1 LFVIEK
7 NGERAPV
14 IWDQPEAP
22 SRPSVPLDRARIVT
36 AAIKLADSAGLEAL
50 TMRKLAAVLGASP
63 MSLYR
68 HVARKEDLID
78 LMLDHVA
85 GEHDL
90 AGIPSGDWRSDL
102 IVLARQQR
110 AAALRHPW
118 SIVPVAR
125 PSLGPH
131 AIAQLETA
139 LSVFDATGLPAGR
152 KAWAASLVETYVRG
166 TVEAELAGTAA
177 EHRTGMTTGQWQKSM
192 EPYLTRLLST
202 GRYPH
207 VREFLEDT
215 SDMSSD
221 EAFELG
227 LATVLDGLRRAVG
240 SSPQAH

>member
-1 LFVIEK
+1 VAGK
-7 NGERAPV
+7 NSERAPV
-14 IWDQPEAP
+14 IWDQPESR

-36 AAIKLADSAGLEAL
+36 AAIKLADGEGLEAL
-50 TMRKLAAVLGASP
+50 TMRKLAAVLDASP
-63 MSLYR
+63 MTLYR

-78 LMLDHVA
+78 LMLDHVVS
-85 GEHDL
+85 EHDL

-139 LSVFDATGLPAGR
+139 LSVFDATELPISR

-166 TVEAELAGTAA
+166 TVEAELADTAA
-177 EHRTGMTTGQWQKSM
+177 EHRTGMTTEQWQESM
-192 EPYLTRLLST
+192 RPYLTSLLNT
-202 GRYPH
+202 GRYLH
-207 VREFLEDT
+207 VKEFFEDT
-215 SDMSSD
+215 ADMSRD

-227 LATVLDGLRRAVG
+227 LATLLDGLGRAVG
-240 SSPQAH
+240 PSPR

>member
-1 LFVIEK
+1 VA
-7 NGERAPV
+7 ERNDEWAPV
-14 IWDQPEAP
+14 IWEEPEARP
-22 SRPSVPLDRARIVT
+22 RPSVPLDRARIVT
-36 AAIKLADSAGLEAL
+36 AAIKLADGEGLEAL

-63 MSLYR
+63 MTLYR

-78 LMLDHVA
+78 LMLDHVV

-90 AGIPSGDWRSDL
+90 AGVPSGDWRSDL

-139 LSVFDATGLPAGR
+139 LSVFDATDLPISR
-152 KAWAASLVETYVRG
+152 KAWAASLVEIYVRG
-166 TVEAELAGTAA
+166 SVEAELAGTAA
-177 EHRTGMTTGQWQKSM
+177 EHRTGMTTEQWQESM
-192 EPYLTRLLST
+192 RPYLARLLST
-202 GRYPH
+202 SRYPH
-207 VREFLEDT
+207 VKEFFEDT
-215 SDMSSD
+215 ADMSRD

-227 LATVLDGLRRAVG
+227 LVTLLDGLGLAVG
-240 SSPQAH
+240 PSPR